1 MENQNVVV
9 KIYNPY
15 GKGTWFIMNSDPN
28 DPDYLWGIAN
38 LGYGPEVG
46 SISRSDLEN
55 YRNRFGWGFERDL
68 SFRPKNAKEVY
79 EGLKNGKF
87 FVKGGKVGQEKFVSK
102 PIQEGDIFYDKPNAQ
117 PGYYNQRIINKIIGD
132 NVEIQIVDAFSG
144 YKEKKGSPYTVSK
157 KYVQDVVDEIAKEK
171 FDAEQS
177 KEKQKN
183 EIIKKLKLD
192 KYKGGVLNTELMVEK
207 LYNELIEFQKYC
219 NDNFSQENRSVKA
232 GYYGSTQLLAT
243 QTGQAITLK
252 FNNSYNRYV
261 PYFVAIQIGGA
272 LDSDLKQV
280 LKMVSKYILEKYTYS
295 NEFGKSEIRDEYG
308 SNYTTVMLTSPTS
321 KNGSYFPKV
330 SFFGKFENGGF
341 MNGVYDGGGEV
352 EFIEYGDSEIMFE
365 PHYKKYYANEME
377 FDNLEDAKKFID
389 SGEVPYFIKDAY
401 AKGLFAGGGATKKSK
416 LFTKEDD
423 KKLFA
428 QHKFGKDLKKQDAI
442 VEIYQNYGNIHYYI
456 VNADPKDPDSLLA
469 IIQDDINDEVEVD
482 IISRKLLEN
491 KAEHGIGGTTERIFD
506 TTPYNADRLYRYLAT
521 GKFYMNGGRLLS
533 TRERYIAELKGLSG
547 LQQKAIEDYI
557 DENNLTS
564 DEILHIV
571 IGLGRKQISRS
582 DVSTAIVGTKNNA
595 ESKKLLAFA
604 KSKESLK
611 AEYGAFMDG
620 VYAGGGKIIGDE
632 SLRKAEFFDNVKYK
646 NRIWEVTQ
654 ERGKVGLISPGYA
667 FEESFDFIPITKIN
681 VEEVTDMQGNKLKF
695 PIDANDFDNFRYSAN
710 GGLMDGVYAGG
721 GSISNFD
728 PMSLIGKTFYS
739 LQSHGKIINVRI
751 LSNDNIKIK
760 YEVSNTFSV
769 EKSFSK
775 KELFDM
781 AKGKEVDGSSIL
793 KSTMAYGGKTTFA
806 EKSSAIAKNFVGKAV
821 EPKYQKEYGKRYDAK
836 EAKEVGNKIAGK
848 QKASYDQKNMNGGGS
863 TARGGKIKLITQKAK
878 EIRKPGEK
886 WTDAVRRA
894 SAMMK

>member
-1 MENQNVVV
+1 MKLFTKADNTKLFSNYLKGSDMENQNVVV
-9 KIYNPY
+9 KIFNPY
-15 GKGTWFIMNSDPN
+15 GKGTWYIMNSDPN
-28 DPDYLWGIAN
+28 DPDYLWGIVD
-38 LGYGPEVG
+38 LGQGVEIG

-117 PGYYNQRIINKIIGD
+117 PGYYNQRIINKILGD
-132 NVEIQIVDAFSG
+132 KVEIQIVDAFNS
-144 YKEKKGSPYTVSK
+144 YREKKGSPYTVSK

-321 KNGSYFPKV
+321 KDGSYYPRI

-341 MNGVYDGGGEV
+341 MNGVYAGGGEV
-352 EFIEYGDSEIMFE
+352 EFIEYGDSEIMYE

-401 AKGLFAGGGATKKSK
+401 AKGLFKK
-416 LFTKEDD
+416 
-423 KKLFA
+423 
-428 QHKFGKDLKKQDAI
+428 
-442 VEIYQNYGNIHYYI
+442 
-456 VNADPKDPDSLLA
+456 
-469 IIQDDINDEVEVD
+469 
-482 IISRKLLEN
+482 
-491 KAEHGIGGTTERIFD
+491 
-506 TTPYNADRLYRYLAT
+506 
-521 GKFYMNGGRLLS
+521 GGRLLS

-582 DVSTAIVGTKNNA
+582 DVSTAIVGKKNNA
-595 ESKKLLAFA
+595 KSKKLLAFA
-604 KSKESLK
+604 MSKESLK
-611 AEYGAFMDG
+611 AEYGAFMDN

-632 SLRKAEFFDNVKYK
+632 SLRKARFFDNVLYK

-654 ERGKVGLISPGYA
+654 EDGKVGLISPGYA

-760 YEVSNTFSV
+760 YEVSNTFNV
-769 EKSFSK
+769 EKSFTK

-781 AKGKEVDGSSIL
+781 AKGKEVDGNSIL

-806 EKSSAIAKNFVGKAV
+806 EKSRAIAKNFVGKSV
-821 EPKYQKEYGKRYDAK
+821 EPKYQKEYGKTYDAK

-848 QKASYDQKNMNGGGS
+848 QKASYDKKYMSYGGDFPDYGETVNGQDIDYDMKDYFNRTNKKLLITTKDKKQHINGAVTKFYNDLIFVAKDKHDIPVKDILKVEILKDNTANVEKPKNSMKVGG
-863 TARGGKIKLITQKAK
+863 TTKRGGNIKLITEKAK